1 MNISSMYNMHTQPVI
16 NRDQEIFNDVKNA
29 KSGKEQLK
37 KIANEFE
44 SIFITKM
51 LTLMDKTVEKEG
63 LFGEKN
69 QYTDT
74 FKSIVFQEMGRD
86 LSKNERTSFG
96 FAKQIYEQM
105 ERYVQD

>member
-1 MNISSMYNMHTQPVI
+1 MYNMGNQKVI
-16 NRDQEIFNDVKNA
+16 NREQQVLNDVKNT
-29 KSGKEQLK
+29 KSGKAQLK

-44 SIFITKM
+44 SMFITKM
-51 LTLMDKTVEKEG
+51 LSLMDKTVEKEG
-63 LFGEKN
+63 GLFGEKS

-74 FKSIVFQEMGRD
+74 FKSVVFEEMGRD
-86 LSKNERTSFG
+86 LAKNERTSFG